1 MNYLSTDADSTMR
14 FPKHISFDQ
23 VPRYMEILKSESIVQ
38 DVHFDLSMTELIHS
52 SFIGFLLDAKNVA
65 EKNDKRLTL
74 RVSGT
79 VEKTLKMLGIYNHF
93 QSNIVSRS

>member
-1 MNYLSTDADSTMR
+1 MR
-14 FPKHISFDQ
+14 FPRHISFEL
-23 VPRYMEILKSESIVQ
+23 VPRYIEMLKTENIPH

-52 SFIGFLLDAKNVA
+52 SFIGFMLDAKNVA

-74 RVSGT
+74 RVSET

-93 QSNIVSRS
+93 QSNIVGRA